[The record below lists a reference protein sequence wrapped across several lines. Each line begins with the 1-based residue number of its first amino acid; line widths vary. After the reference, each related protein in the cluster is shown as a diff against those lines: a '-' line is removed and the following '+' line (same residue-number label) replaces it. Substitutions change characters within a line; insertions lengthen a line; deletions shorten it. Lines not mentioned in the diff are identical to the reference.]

1 MDKADYA
8 FAIVVTC
15 LIYVIVRFCT
25 WLYFEPTR
33 YEIRI
38 IPNNNIKFADIPL
51 QEN

>member
-1 MDKADYA
+1 MDKTDYI

-25 WLYFEPTR
+25 YVYFEPKTVKL
-33 YEIRI
+33 
-38 IPNNNIKFADIPL
+38 IPYNVIKFADIPL